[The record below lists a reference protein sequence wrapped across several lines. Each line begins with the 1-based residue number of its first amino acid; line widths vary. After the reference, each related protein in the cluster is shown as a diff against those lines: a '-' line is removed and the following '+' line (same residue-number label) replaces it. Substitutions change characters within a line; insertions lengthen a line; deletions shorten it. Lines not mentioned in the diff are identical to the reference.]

1 VNHDVFFPCAAVS
14 ISSSV
19 MTYMVSMVWKD
30 EVVSRSESSREGVE
44 VVAVS
49 GEDLF
54 NVERDSAF

>member
-1 VNHDVFFPCAAVS
+1 
-14 ISSSV
+14 
-19 MTYMVSMVWKD
+19 MTYMVSMIWKD